1 MLDGLAVR
9 PVQITG
15 ICVTVRVG
23 VVCFSLIFV
32 LDVQVVL
39 TKQHTS
45 DFGMNASRE
54 RKTGLINSLLNVI
67 IFDFAYVVRHKIN
80 LNVLN
85 FGNAPTLG
93 WVVDCGYF

>member
-9 PVQITG
+9 PVQIMG
-15 ICVTVRVG
+15 ICLTVRG
-23 VVCFSLIFV
+23 GGGMFSLIFI

-39 TKQHTS
+39 TQQHAS

-67 IFDFAYVVRHKIN
+67 IS
-80 LNVLN
+80 
-85 FGNAPTLG
+85 
-93 WVVDCGYF
+93 